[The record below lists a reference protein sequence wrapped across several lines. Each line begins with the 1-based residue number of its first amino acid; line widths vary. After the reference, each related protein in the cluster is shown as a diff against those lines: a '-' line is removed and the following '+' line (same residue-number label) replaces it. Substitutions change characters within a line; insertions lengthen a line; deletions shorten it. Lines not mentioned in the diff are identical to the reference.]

1 MFAWIATRTGV
12 RIPSPPIFACN
23 EVESEGRRAEAL
35 AKADHS
41 PKIRS
46 SQFVCNFL
54 ARVKNKASHGEARGA
69 ITVITRRTQPCE
81 ALFFTRARKLH
92 TNCRRTD
99 FWRGMVRFAKA
110 SARQSSFDHCEASE
124 GRRRGELNPCLRRC
138 PRKPDFQSGMDF

>member
-1 MFAWIATRTGV
+1 M
-12 RIPSPPIFACN
+12 
-23 EVESEGRRAEAL
+23 EAG
-35 AKADHS
+35 
-41 PKIRS
+41 S
-46 SQFVCNFL
+46 SVSM
-54 ARVKNKASHGEARGA
+54 RV

-124 GRRRGELNPCLRRC
+124 GWRRGESNPCAHSSPEHRC
-138 PRKPDFQSGMDF
+138 LSQVRNVLGCAWKSPAVASLVASDALQNNQM

>member
-1 MFAWIATRTGV
+1 M
-12 RIPSPPIFACN
+12 
-23 EVESEGRRAEAL
+23 EAG
-35 AKADHS
+35 
-41 PKIRS
+41 S
-46 SQFVCNFL
+46 SVSM
-54 ARVKNKASHGEARGA
+54 RV

-124 GRRRGELNPCLRRC
+124 GWRRGELNPCLRRN
-138 PRKPDFQSGMDF
+138 PRKREFQAVMDFEYVAGHNQSLQVSLT